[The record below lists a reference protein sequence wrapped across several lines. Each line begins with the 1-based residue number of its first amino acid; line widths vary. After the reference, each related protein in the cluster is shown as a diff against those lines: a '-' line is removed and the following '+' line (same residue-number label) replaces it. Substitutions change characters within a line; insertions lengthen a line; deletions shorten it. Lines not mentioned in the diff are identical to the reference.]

1 MGCLLMS
8 LKVMATAVLGIAL
21 ALGATTSALASECTH
36 AERTSGQCSGVG
48 AVVTSEGVT
57 VSGTQVTPGSS
68 AGGYRG
74 FWSPPPPR
82 DPVLGSAQCEV
93 KIAGLCRG
101 SSPSRDVV
109 EREEPTP
116 PQSLSDV
123 AQFAPGGAEFVQE
136 PTGWSL
142 PLLPTN
148 VFSTS
153 TATTESGDLL
163 GWPIEV
169 RFTPVAYTWS
179 FGDGTTRVDSS
190 PGASWGT
197 RQFSVTPT
205 SHRYEIS
212 GDYRIS
218 LEVTYEASY
227 RFDGGA
233 FQSLPGHI
241 TRSGGE
247 KVVEV
252 LSVTPVL
259 VDRGCHSE
267 TLVAGRC

>member
-1 MGCLLMS
+1 MKPLLLM
-8 LKVMATAVLGIAL
+8 T
-21 ALGATTSALASECTH
+21 
-36 AERTSGQCSGVG
+36 
-48 AVVTSEGVT
+48 
-57 VSGTQVTPGSS
+57 
-68 AGGYRG
+68 
-74 FWSPPPPR
+74 
-82 DPVLGSAQCEV
+82 
-93 KIAGLCRG
+93 
-101 SSPSRDVV
+101 
-109 EREEPTP
+109 
-116 PQSLSDV
+116 
-123 AQFAPGGAEFVQE
+123 
-136 PTGWSL
+136 L
-142 PLLPTN
+142 PLLALVGCQTLEQEIVLP
-148 VFSTS
+148 
-153 TATTESGDLL
+153 G
-163 GWPIEV
+163 
-169 RFTPVAYTWS
+169 
-179 FGDGTTRVDSS
+179 VDSS

>member
-1 MGCLLMS
+1 MF
-8 LKVMATAVLGIAL
+8 LG
-21 ALGATTSALASECTH
+21 
-36 AERTSGQCSGVG
+36 
-48 AVVTSEGVT
+48 
-57 VSGTQVTPGSS
+57 GS
-68 AGGYRG
+68 RPI
-74 FWSPPPPR
+74 FMR
-82 DPVLGSAQCEV
+82 
-93 KIAGLCRG
+93 
-101 SSPSRDVV
+101 
-109 EREEPTP
+109 TP

-123 AQFAPGGAEFVQE
+123 AQFAPGGAGFVQE

-148 VFSTS
+148 VFSTAS
-153 TATTESGDLL
+153 ATTESGELL

-212 GDYRIS
+212 GDYRIG

-233 FQSLPGHI
+233 FQSLPGQI
-241 TRSGGE
+241 TRSGGD

>member
-1 MGCLLMS
+1 VRGSPCRAPRS
-8 LKVMATAVLGIAL
+8 PRVVREAATEGP
-21 ALGATTSALASECTH
+21 
-36 AERTSGQCSGVG
+36 GVPLHH
-48 AVVTSEGVT
+48 E
-57 VSGTQVTPGSS
+57 
-68 AGGYRG
+68 
-74 FWSPPPPR
+74 
-82 DPVLGSAQCEV
+82 DPVLGSAQCEI

-101 SSPSRDVV
+101 SSPARDVV

-123 AQFAPGGAEFVQE
+123 AQFAPGGAGFVQE

-148 VFSTS
+148 VFSTAS
-153 TATTESGDLL
+153 ATTESGELL

-212 GDYRIS
+212 GDYRIG

-227 RFDGGA
+227 RFDGG
-233 FQSLPGHI
+233 SLCRCQVRSPIRWSADGRRAQRDPGI
-241 TRSGGE
+241 GG
-247 KVVEV
+247 
-252 LSVTPVL
+252 
-259 VDRGCHSE
+259 RGMSFRDPCFGEMLGESPGI
-267 TLVAGRC
+267 VRDC

>member
-1 MGCLLMS
+1 M
-8 LKVMATAVLGIAL
+8 
-21 ALGATTSALASECTH
+21 
-36 AERTSGQCSGVG
+36 
-48 AVVTSEGVT
+48 
-57 VSGTQVTPGSS
+57 
-68 AGGYRG
+68 
-74 FWSPPPPR
+74 
-82 DPVLGSAQCEV
+82 
-93 KIAGLCRG
+93 
-101 SSPSRDVV
+101 V

-123 AQFAPGGAEFVQE
+123 AQFAPGGAGFVQE

-148 VFSTS
+148 VFSTAS
-153 TATTESGDLL
+153 ASTESGELL

-212 GDYRIS
+212 GDYRID
-218 LEVTYEASY
+218 LEVTVEASH

-233 FQSLPGHI
+233 FQSLPGQI
-241 TRSGGE
+241 TRSGGD